1 MKITPIES
9 EVGTVPE
16 GEAGGTRNVR
26 SRASL

>member
-1 MKITPIES
+1 MKITPIEL
-9 EVGTVPE
+9 EVGMVPG